1 MRWQFAGVRL
11 ADDAESRPSIA
22 TPPLRGAERFR
33 SDVLSDLAQSP
44 KRLASRWLYDDHG
57 SELFEEITRLDE
69 YYVSRTETGILRQ
82 FSAEIARFCGASA
95 TVLEYGAGAGVK
107 TELLIEALSRPRL
120 HVPIDIAGD
129 FLQHTVARLQRRF
142 PELPTRP
149 IVADFTAGFAMPK
162 WIPSAQ
168 RVAFF
173 PGSTIGNLNANEA
186 GAFLRRIRTHVGRGG
201 RAVIGVDLCKVP
213 AVLIPAYDDA
223 AGVTARFNRNLLTRI
238 NRELGGNFIIEQF
251 RHSVRWNEAEAA
263 IEMHLLSIVDQTVT
277 IAGRCFE
284 FSEGETIHTESSRK
298 YGIADFTR
306 LAVQHG
312 WRVDRVWT
320 DDKQLVGVFGLAY
333 D

>member
-1 MRWQFAGVRL
+1 
-11 ADDAESRPSIA
+11 
-22 TPPLRGAERFR
+22 
-33 SDVLSDLAQSP
+33 
-44 KRLASRWLYDDHG
+44 
-57 SELFEEITRLDE
+57 
-69 YYVSRTETGILRQ
+69 
-82 FSAEIARFCGASA
+82 
-95 TVLEYGAGAGVK
+95 
-107 TELLIEALSRPRL
+107 
-120 HVPIDIAGD
+120 
-129 FLQHTVARLQRRF
+129 
-142 PELPTRP
+142 
-149 IVADFTAGFAMPK
+149 
-162 WIPSAQ
+162 
-168 RVAFF
+168 
-173 PGSTIGNLNANEA
+173 
-186 GAFLRRIRTHVGRGG
+186 
-201 RAVIGVDLCKVP
+201 VIGVDLCKVP